1 MVGGDYSQEEK
12 AHTFG
17 GFMTQ
22 QSSIIICLFH
32 SLKRMGWFTILVIN
46 K

>member
-17 GFMTQ
+17 VHDYIHTVVDYY
-22 QSSIIICLFH
+22 LFF
-32 SLKRMGWFTILVIN
+32 SLFKAHGLVYYFGHQ
-46 K
+46 

>member
-17 GFMTQ
+17 VHAIYIHTVVDY
-22 QSSIIICLFH
+22 LF
-32 SLKRMGWFTILVIN
+32 F
-46 K
+46 

>member
-17 GFMTQ
+17 VHDTTVVDYY
-22 QSSIIICLFH
+22 LFV
-32 SLKRMGWFTILVIN
+32 SLFKAHGLVYYFGHQ
-46 K
+46 